1 MKKILFLLT
10 IAISQLF
17 APYCTPTKHSD
28 PVSKTGGDSYS
39 FTEAIDDIEDAMKKK
54 NDKVKEIWTKLNDNQ
69 TKEILNNF
77 KDKKRILTNMQNLSR
92 EDDIT
97 ETNQLHEIELK
108 RELDGLLIDTWSV
121 E

>member
-1 MKKILFLLT
+1 MKKILFLL
-10 IAISQLF
+10 IISVSF
-17 APYCTPTKHSD
+17 VFPYGFNWSSGVAD
-28 PVSKTGGDSYS
+28 GMDLQGLY
-39 FTEAIDDIEDAMKKK
+39 DDYIKNLNDRAKQKYDDLNNNQVKDILDGFEKKK
-54 NDKVKEIWTKLNDNQ
+54 KL
-69 TKEILNNF
+69 LS
-77 KDKKRILTNMQNLSR
+77 NMQNLSR